1 MSIRCNKTSLYRL
14 PDLEDG
20 FDGASGQFVE
30 GTDDEFEDLLLR
42 AMRIDV
48 PDLGS
53 RKQRPSARQAPI
65 VRPRWVWGALAATV
79 ILGVGFTVNML
90 RNTAY
95 LSTGDIA
102 QDVVVH
108 VHHESRAFDNTSAVS
123 QEEIQGV
130 LTAAGATMSPVGTV
144 SYVKLCPFRG
154 EMVAHFVVQEA
165 TGPVTVLLL
174 PDEQVSEPVA
184 VNEDGVVGT
193 IISLE
198 TGGSI
203 AVVGSREE
211 QIEDI
216 KNRVAAAVK
225 WRL

>member
-1 MSIRCNKTSLYRL
+1 MRTGNHKTSRYRL
-14 PDLEDG
+14 PDREDG
-20 FDGASGQFVE
+20 CDGVPGRFVE
-30 GTDDEFEDLLLR
+30 DTDDEFEDLLLR
-42 AMRIDV
+42 AMRVDA
-48 PDLGS
+48 PDFDS
-53 RKQRPSARQAPI
+53 RKQRPAVPQTSFGKS
-65 VRPRWVWGALAATV
+65 RWIWGALAATV

-90 RNTAY
+90 RNSAF

-102 QDVVVH
+102 QDVLVH
-108 VHHESRAFDNTSAVS
+108 FHHEPRAFDSSAAVS

-130 LTAAGATMSPVGTV
+130 LKAAGATMSRVGTV

-154 EMVAHFVVQEA
+154 QMVAHFVVQGTA
-165 TGPVTVLLL
+165 GPVTVLLL
-174 PDEQVSEPVA
+174 PDEQVAGPLS

-193 IISLE
+193 IVNLE
-198 TGGSI
+198 SGGSI
-203 AVVGSREE
+203 AVVGGREE